1 MIVAV
6 TGTPGTGKTEVAKAL
21 AKRMGWWYVSLNELA
36 EEEGLY
42 KGYDNE
48 RMCKIVDLERI
59 KEEVHILGISHKNLV
74 LDAHYSHEMPCDVV
88 IVLRTELGELRKRMV
103 KKKWKEGKIKENL
116 EAEAMDIC
124 KQEALELNKNT
135 YEFDTT
141 KKTPEEV
148 AKEIEKVLKSE
159 SFIVRDLKVPKSLN
173 IELRRP
179 YGKVMKGSWRDITD
193 RVKKELTG
201 GKQSVITVGDM
212 TSYYFIQHGIIPD
225 LIIIDGK
232 VSRKKFGKR
241 IGFRHQK
248 TKVKN
253 PPGHITVDLW
263 RAVENSM
270 KRLDKEKAEIFVD
283 GEEDLAV
290 IPCVMHAPEGT
301 HIFYGNFEQGL
312 IWMRVNKKR
321 KRQIRGLLET
331 IVFFQ

>member
-42 KGYDNE
+42 KGYDSE
-48 RMCKIVDLERI
+48 RMCKIVDLERM
-59 KEEVHILGISHKNLV
+59 KEEVHILGISHKNIV

-103 KKKWKEGKIKENL
+103 KKKWKVGKIKENL

-148 AKEIEKVLKSE
+148 AKDIEKVLKSE

-173 IELRRP
+173 TELRRP
-179 YGKVMKGSWRDITD
+179 YGNVMKGSWKDITD
-193 RVKKELTG
+193 KVKKEMRG
-201 GKQSVITVGDM
+201 GKEFVITVGDM

-232 VSRKKFGKR
+232 VRRKKFGKR
-241 IGFRHQK
+241 VGFKHKK

-253 PPGHITVDLW
+253 PPGHITVELW

-312 IWMRVNKKR
+312 IWMRVDKRR
-321 KRQIRGLLET
+321 KRQIKGLMET
-331 IVFFQ
+331 IVFLQ